1 MIRFH
6 LKQLIAD
13 AEFAQD
19 RRITLDEI
27 AKETGI
33 HRTTLS
39 KIANQRGYNTTTGNI
54 DRLCDFFS
62 CTVAQLVEYLPDKDL
77 SARTLANEPT

>member
-13 AEFAQD
+13 AEFEQD

-27 AKETGI
+27 ARETGI

-54 DRLCDFFS
+54 DKLCSFFECS
-62 CTVAQLVEYLPDKDL
+62 VNE
-77 SARTLANEPT
+77 LAEHILEK